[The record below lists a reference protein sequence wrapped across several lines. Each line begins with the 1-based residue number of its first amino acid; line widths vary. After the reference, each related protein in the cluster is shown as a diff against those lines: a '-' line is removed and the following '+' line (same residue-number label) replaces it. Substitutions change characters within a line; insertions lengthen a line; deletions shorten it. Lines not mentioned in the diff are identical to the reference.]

1 MAYKR
6 LGELLVAAGTIT
18 EQELERGLALQKGTK
33 DRLGTVLIANNIIT
47 EEKLI
52 EALQMQLGIEYI
64 DLSKINIPTELAQAL
79 PKNIAKQYQVVPVRV
94 VKDELYLAMS
104 DPMNFYAIEEVR
116 KAVRKKIVPMVATA
130 SAVERAIQVLYGNEG
145 AAKAI
150 EEMKREAAA
159 SGEVTAVQD
168 TAFVSTQ
175 LGDDGAVSA
184 PTIRLVNSIIERAI
198 NERASDIHLE
208 PRENEME
215 IRMRIDGMMRHILTV
230 PRDLQSSVIS
240 RIKIMA
246 SLDIA
251 ERRVPQDGRF
261 NVRVRDKDVD
271 LRISTLPTVYGE
283 KIVARLLDKSGGKLS
298 KDAIG
303 LTGADLEKYTRILKC
318 RSGVILIVGPTGSG
332 KSTTMYTMID
342 DLNQETVNLVTLEDP
357 VEYNVDG
364 VNQVQINEKVGMTFA
379 SGLRAILRQDP
390 DIIAVGEIRD
400 GETADIAVKSALT
413 GHLVLSTLHT
423 NGAAGVLTRLV
434 NIGIAPYLVASTLR
448 LSIAQRLVRT
458 PCPHCVRKRRPTP
471 AECEEFNWDADHA
484 ELLIPE
490 PTGCDFCGGKGYAG
504 RTALYE
510 MIPIDHELRKMILK
524 NADEQDFE
532 QYAFMRSGLPSL
544 HADGA
549 AKILAGLTTIQEVRN
564 VTNSNGGR

>member
-1 MAYKR
+1 MSNSISIRKISIPDGI
-6 LGELLVAAGTIT
+6 LGKLSPA
-18 EQELERGLALQKGTK
+18 LA
-33 DRLGTVLIANNIIT
+33 RRF
-47 EEKLI
+47 
-52 EALQMQLGIEYI
+52 
-64 DLSKINIPTELAQAL
+64 QAL
-79 PKNIAKQYQVVPVRV
+79 PLSFADNTLTVAVSSDTDPLETVYGLENETGYTVDCMIADNADDLRTA
-94 VKDELYLAMS
+94 LRR
-104 DPMNFYAIEEVR
+104 FYP
-116 KAVRKKIVPMVATA
+116 AVRIEGGNTA
-130 SAVERAIQVLYGNEG
+130 SGLFQRLLNRAIQL
-145 AAKAI
+145 
-150 EEMKREAAA
+150 R
-159 SGEVTAVQD
+159 T
-168 TAFVSTQ
+168 
-175 LGDDGAVSA
+175 
-184 PTIRLVNSIIERAI
+184 
-198 NERASDIHLE
+198 SDIHIC
-208 PRENEME
+208 PDRNGADV
-215 IRMRIDGMMRHILTV
+215 RMRIDGALRLDRRLDPDTLTELTAV
-230 PRDLQSSVIS
+230 
-240 RIKIMA
+240 IKIA
-246 SLDIA
+246 ADLDIA
-251 ERRVPQDGRF
+251 EHRTPMDGGI
-261 NVRVRDKDVD
+261 NYDLGGESVS
-271 LRISTLPTVYGE
+271 LRIATIPTIYGE
-283 KIVARLLDKSGGKLS
+283 HITLRLLTQSPGDE
-298 KDAIG
+298 
-303 LTGADLEKYTRILKC
+303 LEKIDELGFSPLHRKMFLDALSSPNGIILL
-318 RSGVILIVGPTGSG
+318 SGPTGSG
-332 KSTTMYTMID
+332 KTTTLYAA
-342 DLNQETVNLVTLEDP
+342 LRRLRENPSLHLVSIEDP
-357 VEYNVDG
+357 VEKPVDG
-364 VNQVQINEKVGMTFA
+364 ITQIKIDAGGERLTFHKA
-379 SGLRAILRQDP
+379 LRSVLRHDP
-390 DIIAVGEIRD
+390 DAIMIGEIRD